1 MEFGLTQEQEMIRN
15 QAAEFLKNEC
25 PTAFVRELIRSKQG
39 HSDELW
45 GKMSAMGWMGLI
57 LPEEYGG
64 SGLSFVEL
72 VVVLEEMGRAL
83 LPGTYF
89 SSVVLAGL
97 VLLEAGSDEQKN
109 QWLVPLSEGKLKA
122 TIALNEPDNR
132 WVAAG
137 VSATAERSDRGYLIN
152 GTKLFVPD
160 AQVSD
165 LIIFA
170 LRTADSVRRED
181 GITLFAIDRDTR
193 GLNITPLQTMDET
206 RRLYEI
212 SFEKVLI
219 PANRVIGTTEQGWPV
234 IERVIDRATIG
245 LCAGMVGG
253 AQKVLDM
260 CVEFSKS
267 RVQFGRPI
275 GSFQAI
281 QHKCADM
288 LLLIESARSAVY
300 AAACAAS
307 EKTNDLG
314 LIASIAKAYTSDAY
328 TRVAGE
334 GIQIHGGMGFTWEH
348 DAHLYFKRAK
358 SDEVTF
364 GDASYHRERVARLIG
379 L

>member
-1 MEFGLTQEQEMIRN
+1 MEFGLTQEQEMIRG

-25 PTAFVRELIRSKQG
+25 PMSFVRELMKSKQG
-39 HSDELW
+39 HSEELW
-45 GKMSAMGWMGLI
+45 GKMSAMGWLGLI

-64 SGLSFVEL
+64 SDLSFVEL

-97 VLLEAGSDEQKN
+97 ALLEAGSEEQKN
-109 QWLVPLSEGKLKA
+109 RWLVPLAEGKLKA
-122 TIALNEPDNR
+122 TFALTEPDGR
-132 WVAAG
+132 WVAAS
-137 VSATAERSDRGYLIN
+137 VSARAERSDRGYLIN

-160 AQVSD
+160 AEVAD
-165 LIIFA
+165 LIICA
-170 LRTADSVRRED
+170 LRTSDSTRPED

-193 GLNITPLQTMDET
+193 GLNITPLKTMDET
-206 RRLYEI
+206 RRLHEV
-212 SFEKVLI
+212 SFEKLLI
-219 PANRVIGTTEQGWPV
+219 PANQVIGITDRGWPV
-234 IERVIDRATIG
+234 IESVIDRATVG
-245 LCAGMVGG
+245 LCAEMVGG
-253 AQKVLDM
+253 AQRVLDM
-260 CVEFSKS
+260 CVEFSRS

-275 GSFQAI
+275 GSFQAT

-288 LLLIESARSAVY
+288 LLLTESARSAVY
-300 AAACAAS
+300 AAACAVS
-307 EKTNDLG
+307 EKKNDVG
-314 LIASIAKAYTSDAY
+314 LLASIAKAYTSDAY

>member
-1 MEFGLTQEQEMIRN
+1 MEFGLTQEQEMIRS

-25 PTAFVRELIRSKQG
+25 PTAFVRDLMKSTQG
-39 HSDELW
+39 HSEELW

-72 VVVLEEMGRAL
+72 VVVLEQMGRAL
-83 LPGTYF
+83 LPGAYF
-89 SSVVLAGL
+89 SSVLLAGL
-97 VLLEAGSDEQKN
+97 ALLEAGSDEQKN
-109 QWLVPLSEGKLKA
+109 QWLVPLAQGKLKA
-122 TIALNEPDNR
+122 TLALTEPDGR

-137 VSATAERSDRGYLIN
+137 VRATAQPSRQGYLAN

-160 AQVSD
+160 AQVAD
-165 LIIFA
+165 LIICA
-170 LRTADSVRRED
+170 LRTSVSTRLED
-181 GITLFAIDRDTR
+181 GITLFAVDRDTE
-193 GLNITPLQTMDET
+193 GLNITPLKTMDET
-206 RRLYEI
+206 RRLYEV
-212 SFEKVLI
+212 SFESVLV
-219 PANRVIGTTEQGWPV
+219 PGNRVIGITDRGWPV
-234 IERVIDRATIG
+234 IKSVIDRATIG
-245 LCAGMVGG
+245 LCAEMVGG
-253 AQKVLDM
+253 GQKVLDM

-288 LLLIESARSAVY
+288 LLLTESARSAVY
-300 AAACAAS
+300 SAACFAS
-307 EKTNDLG
+307 EKKSDVG
-314 LIASIAKAYTSDAY
+314 LLASIAKAYTSDAY

-358 SDEVTF
+358 SDEGTF
-364 GDASYHRERVARLIG
+364 GDASYHRERVATLIG

>member
-1 MEFGLTQEQEMIRN
+1 MEFGLTQEQEMIRG

-25 PTAFVRELIRSKQG
+25 PMSFVRELMKSKQG
-39 HSDELW
+39 HSEELW
-45 GKMSAMGWMGLI
+45 GKMSAMGWLGLI

-64 SGLSFVEL
+64 SDLSFVEL

-97 VLLEAGSDEQKN
+97 ALLEAGSEEQKN
-109 QWLVPLSEGKLKA
+109 RWLVPLAEGKLKA
-122 TIALNEPDNR
+122 TFALTEPDGR
-132 WVAAG
+132 WIAAS
-137 VSATAERSDRGYLIN
+137 VSARAERSDRGYLIN

-160 AQVSD
+160 AEVAD
-165 LIIFA
+165 LIICA
-170 LRTADSVRRED
+170 LRTSDSTRPED

-193 GLNITPLQTMDET
+193 GLNITPLKTMDET
-206 RRLYEI
+206 RRLHEV
-212 SFEKVLI
+212 SFEKLLI
-219 PANRVIGTTEQGWPV
+219 PANQVIGMTDRGWPV
-234 IERVIDRATIG
+234 IESVIDRATVG
-245 LCAGMVGG
+245 LCAEMVGG
-253 AQKVLDM
+253 AQRVLDM
-260 CVEFSKS
+260 CVEFSRS

-275 GSFQAI
+275 GSFQAT

-288 LLLIESARSAVY
+288 LLLTESARSAVY
-300 AAACAAS
+300 AAACAVS
-307 EKTNDLG
+307 EKKNDVG
-314 LIASIAKAYTSDAY
+314 LLASIAKAYTSDAY

>member
-1 MEFGLTQEQEMIRN
+1 MEFGLTQEQEMIRG

-25 PTAFVRELIRSKQG
+25 PMSFVRELMKSKQG
-39 HSDELW
+39 HSEELW
-45 GKMSAMGWMGLI
+45 GKMSAMGWLGLI

-64 SGLSFVEL
+64 SDLSFVEL

-97 VLLEAGSDEQKN
+97 ALLEAGSEEQKN
-109 QWLVPLSEGKLKA
+109 RWLVPLAEGKLKA
-122 TIALNEPDNR
+122 TFALTEPDGR
-132 WVAAG
+132 WVAAS
-137 VSATAERSDRGYLIN
+137 VSARAERSDRGYLIN

-160 AQVSD
+160 AEVAD
-165 LIIFA
+165 LIICA
-170 LRTADSVRRED
+170 LRTSDSTRPED

-193 GLNITPLQTMDET
+193 GLNITPLKTMDET
-206 RRLYEI
+206 RRLYEV
-212 SFEKVLI
+212 SFEKLLI
-219 PANRVIGTTEQGWPV
+219 PANQVIGITDRGWPV
-234 IERVIDRATIG
+234 IESVIDRATVG
-245 LCAGMVGG
+245 LCAEMVGG
-253 AQKVLDM
+253 AQRVLDM
-260 CVEFSKS
+260 CVEFSRS

-275 GSFQAI
+275 GSFQAT

-288 LLLIESARSAVY
+288 LLLTESARSAVY
-300 AAACAAS
+300 AAACAVS
-307 EKTNDLG
+307 EKKNDVG
-314 LIASIAKAYTSDAY
+314 LLASIAKAYTSDAY